1 MRTRYLLWQ
10 GVAFILVL
18 LIFGLF
24 APPVFAKY
32 LQYSSLALSAGLLLG
47 WLLPLSWRR
56 HFGISSW
63 TWDVAFP
70 VIITLVSA
78 VLRVR
83 GNELHLEY
91 LLPARM
97 ALLLAQGRGDR
108 AGSEKNDIK
117 DAR

>member
-1 MRTRYLLWQ
+1 MRMRYLLWQ
-10 GVAFILVL
+10 GAAFILIL

-24 APPVFAKY
+24 APPVFATY
-32 LQYSSLALSAGLLLG
+32 LQYSSLVLSAGLLLG
-47 WLLPLSWRR
+47 WLRPLSCRR
-56 HFGISSW
+56 HFGLSSW

-70 VIITLVSA
+70 VIVTLVSA
-78 VLRVR
+78 LLRVR

-108 AGSEKNDIK
+108 AGSERNNIK